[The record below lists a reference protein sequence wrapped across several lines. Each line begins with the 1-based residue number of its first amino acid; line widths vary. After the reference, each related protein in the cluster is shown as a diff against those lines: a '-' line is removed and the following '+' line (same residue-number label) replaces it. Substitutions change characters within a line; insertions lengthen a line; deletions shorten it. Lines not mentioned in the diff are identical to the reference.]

1 MESDSMFVIR
11 WLLCV
16 VSLAASALLAQNT
29 SFQSVLFQNTENRSA
44 ATPAPAKTADR
55 SSAPGPGTHG
65 TAPPNI
71 VLITLD
77 TTRADRVGFLG
88 SKRGLT
94 PNLDGLARQSAV
106 FTRAYAQVPLTSPS
120 HATILTGTYP
130 QYHHVLDFPDVLGE
144 DLPYAPAIL
153 QSHGYHTAAFIASLA
168 LDPHGGA
175 PGFDRGFDV
184 YNAGFSSAKFLVER
198 DRYNSIERRGDEVVS
213 RATTWLNH
221 NPKGPFFMWVH
232 LYDPHEPYDPPEP
245 YKSRY
250 AAEPYDGEIAYMDS
264 AVGKLLRELKTRG
277 LYDGAMIA
285 VMADHGE
292 SLGAHGEETHGFFLY
307 DETINVPLVIKL
319 PHARAA
325 EKPIGGQTIKGQSIK
340 DGQTEDRQIY
350 GRRIDDRV
358 GLVDV
363 MPTML
368 QTAGIA
374 VPIEV
379 QGESLLG
386 LMTTTKG
393 EAEQFAAAANSWR
406 NRAAYAESD
415 YPHIAFGWSALQSLR
430 TGKYLYV
437 QAPKRELYD
446 QTVDPKA
453 EHNLA
458 STSVAVADTLA
469 GQVHAFLDKTTSK
482 REAPKLSDEKVA
494 ALDPALQQKLASLG
508 YVTGGSHIAEP
519 SDKGADPKDKI
530 ATANTI
536 RDTNA
541 LLDNEHYE
549 EAVPILQKL
558 IAQESDMPMLYF
570 KLGGVYMHLQQY
582 DKASPMLS
590 KAVELDPKFTMA
602 ELDLGKTLMQL
613 GDVQRAAT
621 VLERLTARVP
631 NLIDAHLLLEIV
643 YARANRPET
652 ISECEKV
659 LKIIPEQYGT
669 YLILGRYLAK
679 SGDPEAALPKLE
691 KAAALRPQRAEPHIA
706 LAEVYDQLGRKED
719 AAQERTKADRL
730 KQSAPE
736 STREE

>member
-1 MESDSMFVIR
+1 V
-11 WLLCV
+11 
-16 VSLAASALLAQNT
+16 
-29 SFQSVLFQNTENRSA
+29 
-44 ATPAPAKTADR
+44 
-55 SSAPGPGTHG
+55 
-65 TAPPNI
+65 
-71 VLITLD
+71 
-77 TTRADRVGFLG
+77 
-88 SKRGLT
+88 
-94 PNLDGLARQSAV
+94 
-106 FTRAYAQVPLTSPS
+106 
-120 HATILTGTYP
+120 
-130 QYHHVLDFPDVLGE
+130 
-144 DLPYAPAIL
+144 
-153 QSHGYHTAAFIASLA
+153 
-168 LDPHGGA
+168 
-175 PGFDRGFDV
+175 
-184 YNAGFSSAKFLVER
+184 
-198 DRYNSIERRGDEVVS
+198 
-213 RATTWLNH
+213 
-221 NPKGPFFMWVH
+221 
-232 LYDPHEPYDPPEP
+232 
-245 YKSRY
+245 
-250 AAEPYDGEIAYMDS
+250 
-264 AVGKLLRELKTRG
+264 LKTRG

-285 VMADHGE
+285 IMADHGE
-292 SLGAHGEETHGFFLY
+292 SLGAHGEDTHGFFLY
-307 DETINVPLVIKL
+307 DETIHVPLVIKL

-325 EKPIGGQTIKGQSIK
+325 ENPIGVQTIKSQSIK
-340 DGQTEDRQIY
+340 SGQTEDRQIY
-350 GRRIDDRV
+350 GRQIEDRV
-358 GLVDV
+358 ELVDV

-374 VPIEV
+374 VPAEV

-386 LMTTTKG
+386 LMTTATKG
-393 EAEQFAAAANSWR
+393 EAEQSAANSWR
-406 NRAAYAESD
+406 NRAVYAESD

-458 STSVAVADTLA
+458 STAAAVADTLA
-469 GQVHAFLDKTTSK
+469 GQVHAFLDRTTSK

-508 YVTGGSHIAEP
+508 YVTGSSHIAKP
-519 SDKGADPKDKI
+519 SDEGADPKDKI

-536 RDTNA
+536 RETNA

-558 IAQESDMPMLYF
+558 IAQEPDMPMLYF

-602 ELDLGKTLMQL
+602 ELDLGKTLMRL
-613 GDVQRAAT
+613 GDVQGAAT

-730 KQSAPE
+730 KQSAEE